1 MSSLNIMQS
10 TTSIQTQDPMERVLD
25 EFKGFFNL
33 NEMPFLLLPNTSF
46 YVDLPSHQQCFS
58 TLMFAVASGEGIIK
72 IIGEVGTGKT
82 LLCRRLLNS
91 LNEDKYYSAYIPNPN
106 LNPTE
111 LKRALARELQVP
123 DLEWLGDDEIMEA
136 INKRLLK
143 FALNNK
149 RVVLVID
156 EAQSLP
162 EESVE
167 ALRLFTNLETESEKL
182 MQIVMFAQ
190 PELDEILSKH
200 NLRQLRQ
207 RITFSQNIENLN
219 KSHVRQYVYH
229 RLAVAGYNGKPIFNE
244 GAISAL
250 YEYSKGIPRLLSI
263 LSGKSLLIAF
273 SKGSRT
279 VTKAMIRR
287 AAQDTESIEFKPKW
301 FFGWV

>member
-1 MSSLNIMQS
+1 MSSVNVIEMKRPLEK
-10 TTSIQTQDPMERVLD
+10 QDSMERVLD
-25 EFKGFFNL
+25 EFKSFFNL

-58 TLMFAVASGEGIIK
+58 TLMFAVSSGEGIIK

-91 LNEDKYYSAYIPNPN
+91 LDEDEYYSAYLPNPN
-106 LNPTE
+106 LNPVE

-123 DLEWLGDDEIMEA
+123 DIEWLGDDQIMEA

-143 FALNNK
+143 FAMNNK

-167 ALRLFTNLETESEKL
+167 ALRLLTNLETESVKL

-190 PELDEILSKH
+190 PELDEILNKH
-200 NLRQLRQ
+200 NLRQLKQ
-207 RITFSQNIENLN
+207 RITYSQHLEHLN
-219 KSHVRQYVYH
+219 KSHVRQYVFH
-229 RLAVAGYNGKPIFNE
+229 RMAVAGYNGKPIFND
-244 GAISAL
+244 GAINAL
-250 YEYSKGIPRLLSI
+250 YEYSKGVPRLLSI

-287 AAQDTESIEFKPKW
+287 AARDTESIDLKPKW
-301 FFGWV
+301 FLGWN